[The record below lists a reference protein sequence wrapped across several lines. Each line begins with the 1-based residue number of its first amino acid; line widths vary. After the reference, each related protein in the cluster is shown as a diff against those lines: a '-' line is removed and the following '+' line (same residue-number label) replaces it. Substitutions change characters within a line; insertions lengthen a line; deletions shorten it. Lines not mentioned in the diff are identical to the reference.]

1 MVQSINTKALITLAS
16 VCRRPYIASPHI
28 HVPTI
33 SHVNYESMRDHCGI
47 KAIIFDKDNTLTA
60 PYATDVHE
68 KAALGLR
75 SAVEI
80 FGHDNVAILSN
91 SAGTR
96 DDEEYK
102 DALKIEHDMGINV
115 IRHDVKKPGGMKEVL
130 SHFEGSGVKDG
141 SDLCV
146 VGDRLLTDI
155 VFGSLHGMLTVHCLP
170 LCTGVENKGDNTI
183 ASIIRTLENKMM
195 YGNWFIPRSIRHRTL
210 KHKHWLG
217 DEHYPLILIPDQ
229 ILELEARLGKAS
241 P

>member
-33 SHVNYESMRDHCGI
+33 SHVNYESMRDYCGI
-47 KAIIFDKDNTLTA
+47 KAIIFDKDNTITA

-68 KAALGLR
+68 RAALGLR
-75 SAVEI
+75 SALDI

-91 SAGTR
+91 SAGTK
-96 DDEEYK
+96 DDVDYE

-115 IRHDVKKPGGMKEVL
+115 IRHDVKKPGGMEEVL
-130 SHFEGSGVKDG
+130 RHFEGSGVQDG
-141 SDLCV
+141 SELCV

-195 YGNWFIPRSIRHRTL
+195 YGDWFIPKSIRQRTL
-210 KHKHWLG
+210 KHKRWLG
-217 DEHYPLILIPDQ
+217 EEHRPLILNPDQ
-229 ILELEARLGKAS
+229 ILELETKLGQT
-241 P
+241 PP